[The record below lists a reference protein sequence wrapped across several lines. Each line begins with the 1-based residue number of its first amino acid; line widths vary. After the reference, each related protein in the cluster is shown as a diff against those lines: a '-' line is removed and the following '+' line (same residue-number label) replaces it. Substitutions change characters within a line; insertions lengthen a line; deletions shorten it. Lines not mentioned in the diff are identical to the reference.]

1 MSPVSERRKFIRLE
15 IPVEIAYVI
24 EDSNILKK
32 TQTKNISAEGLR
44 VTSDEPMGD
53 GSSMEIKLNFPNLPN
68 PVHLY
73 GKVIW
78 SKRLS
83 LEDGVPYDIGIEFTK
98 VEEDNKNTFL
108 KLLCDLIYAQARKI
122 STSSGE

>member
-1 MSPVSERRKFIRLE
+1 MLPLKGVCPFRLNERITSFNANRL
-15 IPVEIAYVI
+15 V
-24 EDSNILKK
+24 L
-32 TQTKNISAEGLR
+32 ISAPSIR
-44 VTSDEPMGD
+44 VCLELLPASAAFSLPAR
-53 GSSMEIKLNFPNLPN
+53 SIKLNFPNLPN